1 MTGLLEGVTVVETGV
16 LMTVDHLGR
25 LLADEGADVVKVESP
40 GQGDY
45 LRNIMTRFAPD
56 WSTFHLALNRNKRS
70 LTCDARTPEGRE
82 VLSRLLDRAD
92 IFITGNI
99 GDTNRKLGL
108 DEESVRAI
116 RPEIV
121 YCQATG
127 FGASGP
133 YAQVPTH
140 GQMMDALGGGAPPMA
155 LDDVGF
161 VVATGD
167 AVGGSGGVVIGPL
180 YAAFGVACALA
191 RARLTGEGC
200 YLDVSCADA
209 VLCAKWLDAIPMLNP
224 ELVDR
229 SWDGKAPGESA
240 KYQHYETADGKYVL
254 FCAIETKFWE
264 HWCTAVG
271 RDDLLRE
278 HRADLVVD
286 FAGGDDA
293 LRREIQQVFHT
304 KTQDEWMKVAVEDD
318 IALGPALRFDEVG
331 EDPHLQ
337 ARGQIVLEEHPL
349 FGEMRTLGN
358 PVLVPGEEFTVRSAP
373 VLGQHTDEVLEELGY
388 DAPTRARLHDL
399 GVV

>member
-1 MTGLLEGVTVVETGV
+1 MTRLLE
-16 LMTVDHLGR
+16 
-25 LLADEGADVVKVESP
+25 
-40 GQGDY
+40 
-45 LRNIMTRFAPD
+45 
-56 WSTFHLALNRNKRS
+56 
-70 LTCDARTPEGRE
+70 
-82 VLSRLLDRAD
+82 RAE

-108 DEESVRAI
+108 DEESVRTI

-133 YAQVPTH
+133 YADVPTH

-155 LDDVGF
+155 LDDDGF

-209 VLCAKWLDAIPMLNP
+209 VLSAKWLDAIPMLNP

-229 SWDGKAPGESA
+229 SWAGKGPGESA

-254 FCAIETKFWE
+254 FCAIEAKFWE
-264 HWCTAVG
+264 HWCSAVG

-278 HRADLVVD
+278 HRTDLVVD

-293 LRREIQQVFHT
+293 LRHEIQQVFRT
-304 KTQDEWMKVAVEDD
+304 KTQAEWMKIAVEHDV
-318 IALGPALRFDEVG
+318 ALGPALRFDEAAD
-331 EDPHLQ
+331 DPHLRA
-337 ARGQIVLEEHPL
+337 ARSG
-349 FGEMRTLGN
+349 R
-358 PVLVPGEEFTVRSAP
+358 RRAAP
-373 VLGQHTDEVLEELGY
+373 HL
-388 DAPTRARLHDL
+388 R
-399 GVV
+399 

>member
-1 MTGLLEGVTVVETGV
+1 VTGLLEGVTVVETGV
-16 LMTVDHLGR
+16 LMTVDQLGR
-25 LLADEGADVVKVESP
+25 LLGDEGADVVKVESP

-56 WSTFHLALNRNKRS
+56 WSTFHLALNSNKRS

-82 VLSRLLDRAD
+82 VLSRLLERAD

-133 YAQVPTH
+133 YAEVPTH

-155 LDDVGF
+155 LDDDGF

-191 RARLTGEGC
+191 RARLTG
-200 YLDVSCADA
+200 
-209 VLCAKWLDAIPMLNP
+209 
-224 ELVDR
+224 
-229 SWDGKAPGESA
+229 
-240 KYQHYETADGKYVL
+240 
-254 FCAIETKFWE
+254 
-264 HWCTAVG
+264 
-271 RDDLLRE
+271 
-278 HRADLVVD
+278 
-286 FAGGDDA
+286 
-293 LRREIQQVFHT
+293 
-304 KTQDEWMKVAVEDD
+304 
-318 IALGPALRFDEVG
+318 
-331 EDPHLQ
+331 
-337 ARGQIVLEEHPL
+337 
-349 FGEMRTLGN
+349 
-358 PVLVPGEEFTVRSAP
+358 
-373 VLGQHTDEVLEELGY
+373 
-388 DAPTRARLHDL
+388 
-399 GVV
+399 